1 MMKSR
6 LVETATT
13 NILVAVPELERN
25 SCAIE
30 MAELVLLDRVV
41 VVVVGIANVDSPI
54 C

>member
-6 LVETATT
+6 LVETATM
-13 NILVAVPELERN
+13 NILVAVPELGRN
-25 SCAIE
+25 SCATE
-30 MAELVLLDRVV
+30 MAELVLLGRVV